1 MNTEFTLIKS
11 SHFFAYQK
19 FPLFYQSVN
28 GDFVLYKPAGIT
40 LEDMRIRER
49 LLPKKL
55 YIQKK
60 NKINAVQEIQKE
72 YNSQLKQSIQQ
83 KDQANVRNIVHN
95 VVRVTLE
102 EPVSGSIEGMKETV
116 GILVSEF
123 TKDFNVVKSL
133 LDLAA
138 KDYTTVLHSVNVMAL
153 ALGYARYVNYDQ
165 GQKRILGLAALL
177 HDVGKVRIKT
187 EVLQA
192 PRQLTDEEFKEV
204 QQHTVKGYNILDK
217 CKFSNPEIKMTALQ
231 HHEKLD
237 GTGYPLQTFK
247 ITEFAQI
254 VSIID
259 CYEALTNDDRLYRKS
274 MTPLNALEI
283 IQSEIVDTG
292 KFSKEIF
299 KNFARLL
306 LLFYN

>member
-95 VVRVTLE
+95 VVKVTLE

-177 HDVGKVRIKT
+177 HDVGKVRVKT

-217 CKFSNPEIKMTALQ
+217 CKFSNPEIKLTALQ

>member
-1 MNTEFTLIKS
+1 MITEFTLINS

-55 YIQKK
+55 YIQKR
-60 NKINAVQEIQKE
+60 NKIKAVQEIQKE

-83 KDQANVRNIVHN
+83 KDRANVRNIVQN

-192 PRQLTDEEFKEV
+192 PRQLTNDEFREV
-204 QQHTVKGYNILDK
+204 QQHTIKGYNILDK

-259 CYEALTNDDRLYRKS
+259 CYEALTNDDRLYRQS
-274 MTPLNALEI
+274 IAPLNALEI

-299 KNFARLL
+299 KNFAHLL
-306 LLFYN
+306 VLFYD

>member
-1 MNTEFTLIKS
+1 MITEFTLIKS

-55 YIQKK
+55 YIQNR
-60 NKINAVQEIQKE
+60 NKIKAVQEIQKE

-83 KDQANVRNIVHN
+83 KDRANVRNIVHN

-192 PRQLTDEEFKEV
+192 PRQLTNDEFREV
-204 QQHTVKGYNILDK
+204 QQHTIKGYNILDK

>member
-1 MNTEFTLIKS
+1 MITEFTLIKS

-55 YIQKK
+55 YIQKR
-60 NKINAVQEIQKE
+60 NKIKAVQEIQKE

-83 KDQANVRNIVHN
+83 KDRANVRNIVHN

-192 PRQLTDEEFKEV
+192 PRQLTNDEFREV

>member
-1 MNTEFTLIKS
+1 MITEFTLIKS
-11 SHFFAYQK
+11 SHFFAYEK
-19 FPLFYQSVN
+19 FPLYYQSVN

-40 LEDMRIRER
+40 LENMRIRER

-60 NKINAVQEIQKE
+60 NKIKAVKEIQKE
-72 YNSQLKQSIQQ
+72 FNSQLKQSIQQ
-83 KDQANVRNIVHN
+83 KDQANVRNIVQN
-95 VVRVTLE
+95 VVTVTLE
-102 EPVSGSIEGMKETV
+102 EPVSGSIEGIDETV

-123 TKDFNVVKSL
+123 TKDFNVIKSL
-133 LDLAA
+133 LDLTA

-153 ALGYARYVNYDQ
+153 ALGYAKYVNYDQ

-177 HDVGKVRIKT
+177 HDVGKVRVKT

-217 CKFSNPEIKMTALQ
+217 CKFSNPEIKLTALQ

-237 GTGYPLQTFK
+237 GTGYPLHTSM

-274 MTPLNALEI
+274 LAPLHALEI

>member
-11 SHFFAYQK
+11 LHFFAYQK

-60 NKINAVQEIQKE
+60 NKINAVKEIQKE
-72 YNSQLKQSIQQ
+72 FNSQLKQSIRQ
-83 KDQANVRNIVHN
+83 KDQANVRNIVQN
-95 VVRVTLE
+95 VVKVTLE
-102 EPVSGSIEGMKETV
+102 EPVSGSIEGIDETV

-123 TKDFNVVKSL
+123 TKDFNVIKSL
-133 LDLAA
+133 LDLTA

-153 ALGYARYVNYDQ
+153 ALGYAKYVNYDQ

-177 HDVGKVRIKT
+177 HDVGKVRLKT

-204 QQHTVKGYNILDK
+204 QQHTLKGYNILDK
-217 CKFSNPEIKMTALQ
+217 CKFSNPEIKITALQ

-237 GTGYPLQTFK
+237 GTGYPLHTSN
-247 ITEFAQI
+247 IAEFAQI

-274 MTPLNALEI
+274 LAPLNALEI

-299 KNFARLL
+299 KNFSRLL

>member
-60 NKINAVQEIQKE
+60 NKIKAVQEIQKE

-192 PRQLTDEEFKEV
+192 PRQLTNDEFREV
-204 QQHTVKGYNILDK
+204 QQHTLKGYNILDK

>member
-1 MNTEFTLIKS
+1 MITEFTLINS

-55 YIQKK
+55 YIQKR
-60 NKINAVQEIQKE
+60 NKIKAVQEIQKE

-83 KDQANVRNIVHN
+83 KDRANVRNIVHN

-192 PRQLTDEEFKEV
+192 PRQLTNDEFREV
-204 QQHTVKGYNILDK
+204 QQHTIKGYNILDK

>member
-1 MNTEFTLIKS
+1 
-11 SHFFAYQK
+11 
-19 FPLFYQSVN
+19 
-28 GDFVLYKPAGIT
+28 
-40 LEDMRIRER
+40 
-49 LLPKKL
+49 
-55 YIQKK
+55 
-60 NKINAVQEIQKE
+60 
-72 YNSQLKQSIQQ
+72 
-83 KDQANVRNIVHN
+83 VRNIVHN

-192 PRQLTDEEFKEV
+192 PRQLTNDEFREV
-204 QQHTVKGYNILDK
+204 QQHTIKGYNILDK

>member
-1 MNTEFTLIKS
+1 MITEFTLINS

-192 PRQLTDEEFKEV
+192 PRQLTNDEFREV
-204 QQHTVKGYNILDK
+204 QQHTIKGYNILDK

>member
-72 YNSQLKQSIQQ
+72 FNSQLKQSIQQ

-95 VVRVTLE
+95 VVKVTLE

-177 HDVGKVRIKT
+177 HDVGKVRVKT

-274 MTPLNALEI
+274 LAPLNALEI

>member
-1 MNTEFTLIKS
+1 MITEFTLINS

-55 YIQKK
+55 YIQKR
-60 NKINAVQEIQKE
+60 NKIKAVQEIQKE

-192 PRQLTDEEFKEV
+192 PRQLTNDEFREV
-204 QQHTVKGYNILDK
+204 QQHTIKGYNILDK

>member
-1 MNTEFTLIKS
+1 MITEFTLIKS

-55 YIQKK
+55 YIQNR
-60 NKINAVQEIQKE
+60 NKIKAVQEIQKE

-83 KDQANVRNIVHN
+83 KDRANVRNIVHN

-192 PRQLTDEEFKEV
+192 PRQLTNDEFREV
-204 QQHTVKGYNILDK
+204 QQHTLKGYNILDK

>member
-83 KDQANVRNIVHN
+83 KDRANVRNIVHN

-192 PRQLTDEEFKEV
+192 PRQLTNDEFREV
-204 QQHTVKGYNILDK
+204 QQHTIKGYNILDK

>member
-1 MNTEFTLIKS
+1 MITEFTLIKS

-192 PRQLTDEEFKEV
+192 PRQLTNDEFREV
-204 QQHTVKGYNILDK
+204 QQHTIKGYNILDK

>member
-1 MNTEFTLIKS
+1 MKTEFNLIKS
-11 SHFFAYQK
+11 SHFSAYQK
-19 FPLFYQSVN
+19 FPLYYQAHN
-28 GDFVLYKPAGIT
+28 DHFVLYKPAGMS

-60 NKINAVQEIQKE
+60 NKIKAVQEIQKE
-72 YNSQLKQSIQQ
+72 FNSQLKLSIRQ
-83 KDQANVRNIVHN
+83 KDLASVRNLVQN
-95 VVRVTLE
+95 VVKVTLE
-102 EPVSGSIEGMKETV
+102 EPVSGSIEGIKETV
-116 GILVSEF
+116 DILVSEF
-123 TKDFNVVKSL
+123 TKDFNVIKNL
-133 LDLAA
+133 LDLTA

-153 ALGYARYVNYDQ
+153 ALGYAKYVNFDQ
-165 GQKRILGLAALL
+165 GKKRILGLAGLL

-192 PRQLTDEEFKEV
+192 PRQLTEDEFKEV
-204 QQHTVKGYNILDK
+204 QQHPIKGYNILDK
-217 CKFSNPEIKMTALQ
+217 CKFSDSEIKKTALQ

-237 GTGYPLQTFK
+237 GTGYPLHTSR

-254 VSIID
+254 ISIID
-259 CYEALTNDDRLYRKS
+259 CYEALTNDDRLYRQS
-274 MTPLNALEI
+274 IAPLNALEI

-299 KNFARLL
+299 KNFAHLL
-306 LLFYN
+306 VLFYD

>member
-1 MNTEFTLIKS
+1 MITEFTLINS

-55 YIQKK
+55 YIQKR
-60 NKINAVQEIQKE
+60 NKIKAVQEIQKE

-83 KDQANVRNIVHN
+83 KDRANVRNIVHN

-192 PRQLTDEEFKEV
+192 PRQLTNDEFREV
-204 QQHTVKGYNILDK
+204 QQHTLKGYNILDK

>member
-11 SHFFAYQK
+11 SFLSVYEK
-19 FPLFYQSVN
+19 FPLYYQSDS
-28 GDFVLYKPAGIT
+28 GHFVLYKPAGIT
-40 LEDMRIRER
+40 LKDRQIRER

-55 YIQKK
+55 YLQKK
-60 NKINAVQEIQKE
+60 NKIKVVQEIQKE
-72 YNSQLKQSIQQ
+72 LNSQLKQSIRQ
-83 KDQANVRNIVHN
+83 KDHASVRNIVQN
-95 VVRVTLE
+95 VVKVTLE
-102 EPVSGSIEGMKETV
+102 EPVSGSIEGIKETV

-123 TKDFNVVKSL
+123 TKNFDVIKNLV
-133 LDLAA
+133 DLTA
-138 KDYTTVLHSVNVMAL
+138 KDYTTVIHSVNVMAL
-153 ALGYARYVNYDQ
+153 ALGYAKYVNYDP
-165 GQKRILGLAALL
+165 GKKRILGLAALL

-204 QQHTVKGYNILDK
+204 QQHTIRGYNILDK
-217 CKFSNPEIKMTALQ
+217 CKFSNSEIKKTALQ

-237 GTGYPLQTFK
+237 GTGYPLHTSR

-259 CYEALTNDDRLYRKS
+259 CYEALTNDDRLYRQS
-274 MTPLNALEI
+274 IAPLNALEI

-299 KNFARLL
+299 KNFAHLL
-306 LLFYN
+306 VLFYD

>member
-1 MNTEFTLIKS
+1 MITEFNLIKS
-11 SHFFAYQK
+11 SHFFAYEK

-40 LEDMRIRER
+40 LENMRIRER

-55 YIQKK
+55 YLQKR
-60 NKINAVQEIQKE
+60 NKIKAVKEIQKE
-72 YNSQLKQSIQQ
+72 FNSQLKQSIQQ
-83 KDQANVRNIVHN
+83 KDQANVRNIVQN
-95 VVRVTLE
+95 IVKVTLE
-102 EPVSGSIEGMKETV
+102 EPVSGSIEGIDETV

-123 TKDFNVVKSL
+123 TKDFNVIKSL
-133 LDLAA
+133 LDLTA

-153 ALGYARYVNYDQ
+153 ALGYAKYVNYDQ

-177 HDVGKVRIKT
+177 HDVGKVRLKT

-217 CKFSNPEIKMTALQ
+217 CKFSNPEIKLTALQ

-237 GTGYPLQTFK
+237 GTGYPLHTSM

-274 MTPLNALEI
+274 LAPLNALEI

>member
-11 SHFFAYQK
+11 SHFFAYEK
-19 FPLFYQSVN
+19 FPLYYQSDS

-60 NKINAVQEIQKE
+60 NKIKAVKEIQKE
-72 YNSQLKQSIQQ
+72 FNSQLKQSIQQ
-83 KDQANVRNIVHN
+83 KDQANVRNIVQN
-95 VVRVTLE
+95 VVKVTLE
-102 EPVSGSIEGMKETV
+102 EPVSGSIEGIDETV

-123 TKDFNVVKSL
+123 TKDFNVIKSL
-133 LDLAA
+133 LDLTA

-217 CKFSNPEIKMTALQ
+217 CKFSNSEIKITALQ

-237 GTGYPLQTFK
+237 GTGYPLHTFR

-274 MTPLNALEI
+274 LAPLNALEV

>member
-83 KDQANVRNIVHN
+83 KDRANVRNIVHN

-138 KDYTTVLHSVNVMAL
+138 NDYTTVLHSVNVMAL

-192 PRQLTDEEFKEV
+192 PRQLTNDEFREV
-204 QQHTVKGYNILDK
+204 QQHTIKGYNILDK

>member
-60 NKINAVQEIQKE
+60 NKINAVQEIPEE

-95 VVRVTLE
+95 VVKVTLE

-165 GQKRILGLAALL
+165 GQKRILGLAALM

-192 PRQLTDEEFKEV
+192 PRQLTNDEFREV
-204 QQHTVKGYNILDK
+204 QQHTLKGYNILDK

>member
-1 MNTEFTLIKS
+1 MNTEFTLIKNS
-11 SHFFAYQK
+11 LFSAYQK
-19 FPLFYQSVN
+19 FPLYSQSVI
-28 GDFVLYKPAGIT
+28 GSFVLYKPAGST
-40 LEDMRIRER
+40 LEEMRIRER

-60 NKINAVQEIQKE
+60 NKIKAVQEIQKE
-72 YNSQLKQSIQQ
+72 FNWQLKLSVQQ
-83 KDQANVRNIVHN
+83 KDQAKVRNIVQN
-95 VVRVTLE
+95 IVKVTLE
-102 EPVSGSIEGMKETV
+102 EPVSGSIEGIKETV
-116 GILVSEF
+116 GILVNDF
-123 TKDFNVVKSL
+123 TKDFNIIKSL
-133 LDLAA
+133 LDLTS

-153 ALGYARYVNYDQ
+153 ALGYAKYVNFDQ
-165 GQKRILGLAALL
+165 GKKKILGLAALL
-177 HDVGKVRIKT
+177 HDVGKARIKT

-192 PRQLTDEEFKEV
+192 PRQLTDEEFKEI
-204 QQHTVKGYNILDK
+204 QQHPIKGYNILDK
-217 CKFSNPEIKMTALQ
+217 CKFSNSEIKKTALQ

-237 GTGYPLQTFK
+237 GTGYPLHTSR

-274 MTPLNALEI
+274 LAPLNALEV

>member
-138 KDYTTVLHSVNVMAL
+138 NDYTTVLHSVNVMAL

-192 PRQLTDEEFKEV
+192 PRQLTDDEFKEV

-217 CKFSNPEIKMTALQ
+217 CKFSNSEIKMTALQ

>member
-55 YIQKK
+55 YIQKR
-60 NKINAVQEIQKE
+60 NKIKAVQEIQKE

-192 PRQLTDEEFKEV
+192 PRQLTNDEFREV
-204 QQHTVKGYNILDK
+204 QQHTIKGYNILDK

>member
-177 HDVGKVRIKT
+177 HDVGKVRVKT

-217 CKFSNPEIKMTALQ
+217 CKFSNSEIKMTALQ